1 MNPIEPHPALKRL
14 QPLIGTW
21 RITGR
26 TLGASQDDVRG
37 QVEITWI
44 VGGQF
49 QEQRGEMEI
58 VPTGL
63 KVRALEVIGYDP
75 KTDTFPS
82 TVYGSLG
89 GEPTSYGWDVRSN
102 VVTHWTKGSK
112 YTGRLSADGKTL
124 TGGWRPDDGST
135 SPGPAYDAVMTKVE

>member
-1 MNPIEPHPALKRL
+1 MNPTEPHPALKRL

-37 QVEITWI
+37 QVVIAWI
-44 VGGQF
+44 AGGQF
-49 QEQRGEMEI
+49 QEQRGEIEI
-58 VPTGL
+58 VATAL
-63 KVRALEVIGYDP
+63 KVRAVEVIGYDP

-82 TVYGSLG
+82 TVYGSLS
-89 GEPTSYGWDVRSN
+89 GEPTTYGWDVRGS

-112 YTGRLSADGKTL
+112 YTGTLSPDGKTVS
-124 TGGWRPDDGST
+124 GGWRADDGST
-135 SPGPAYDAVMTKVE
+135 SPGASYDAVMTKVE